1 MSKQQTIKLG
11 AECTIYEVLEKHHQ
25 IIEQWKDLG
34 QSFTIDMSS
43 VEEID
48 NSFVQ
53 LLLSCKKTA
62 ITNNSDCELIN
73 IPDSIKEYIESAY
86 YSDYLFP
93 AVEAVES

>member
-1 MSKQQTIKLG
+1 MAKQQKIKLD
-11 AECTIYEVLEKHHQ
+11 AECTIYEVLEKHHK
-25 IIEQWKDLG
+25 IIEQWKDL
-34 QSFTIDMSS
+34 SEPFIIDMSA

-62 ITNNSDCELIN
+62 TMNDSNLELIN
-73 IPDSIKEYIESAY
+73 IPETIMTYLQSGF

-93 AVEAVES
+93 TTEDN